1 MGNGINMEQWMTPTT
16 PQEIQAFNEG
26 LELERYRA
34 GRDAPA
40 PYVPPAPA
48 PVEQAQGLTI
58 QPRYIKAVAFAGGGL
73 ALCYSVVAFVAAY
86 AVHIGAVAGAVALI
100 GIVVSGLRKSESGAN
115 VRTTSGTTESKQT
128 IINIHVAAD
137 GGKVEVKQ

>member
-1 MGNGINMEQWMTPTT
+1 MEQWNYPLTT
-16 PQEIQAFNEG
+16 QDQTAFNEG
-26 LELERYRA
+26 LLIEQYRQ
-34 GRDAPA
+34 GRDTPA
-40 PYVPPAPA
+40 PYVAPPPDHLQEASTAPI
-48 PVEQAQGLTI
+48 I

-100 GIVVSGLRKSESGAN
+100 GIVVSGLRKGESVAN
-115 VRTTSGTTESKQT
+115 VRTTTGTNENKQT

>member
-1 MGNGINMEQWMTPTT
+1 MEWRVPTT
-16 PQEIQAFNEG
+16 PHEIQAFNEG

-34 GRDAPA
+34 GRDTPA

-48 PVEQAQGLTI
+48 PVEQAQELTI

-86 AVHIGAVAGAVALI
+86 CVQIGAVAGAVALI

-137 GGKVEVKQ
+137 GGKVEVNK

>member
-1 MGNGINMEQWMTPTT
+1 MEQWITPTT
-16 PQEIQAFNEG
+16 PHEIQAFNEG

-48 PVEQAQGLTI
+48 PVEQAQELTI

-100 GIVVSGLRKSESGAN
+100 GIVVSGLRKGESVAN
-115 VRTTSGTTESKQT
+115 VRTTKGGTSESKQT

-137 GGKVEVKQ
+137 GGRVEVKQ